1 MRESERD
8 HYWPTGIEA
17 GVLERMWYL
26 AWSRNS
32 QWFHSDGLS
41 RWCTWKAP
49 EVSTTE
55 AEHWGLC
62 FTYRTWSLS
71 WSSMSNP
78 WRFLREKRKITHL
91 LNRWLMN
98 IYSISSLILETG
110 NITNR
115 NGIRFVLYFC
125 FVFSCSL
132 SFPSFSFLFV
142 WKQHLVVLEDYFCL
156 SVCRLLLPVLI
167 CSRRNQIQ
175 ASCFHSLLTFFLV
188 FFFFLYLL
196 IPFIS
201 FTHHPL

>member
-1 MRESERD
+1 
-8 HYWPTGIEA
+8 
-17 GVLERMWYL
+17 
-26 AWSRNS
+26 
-32 QWFHSDGLS
+32 
-41 RWCTWKAP
+41 
-49 EVSTTE
+49 
-55 AEHWGLC
+55 
-62 FTYRTWSLS
+62 
-71 WSSMSNP
+71 
-78 WRFLREKRKITHL
+78 
-91 LNRWLMN
+91 MN

-188 FFFFLYLL
+188 FFFFSVP
-196 IPFIS
+196 IDPFHLFYPPS
-201 FTHHPL
+201 SLETMSMSMVFLFYFLDFTCKFIYTFFCVTYFT